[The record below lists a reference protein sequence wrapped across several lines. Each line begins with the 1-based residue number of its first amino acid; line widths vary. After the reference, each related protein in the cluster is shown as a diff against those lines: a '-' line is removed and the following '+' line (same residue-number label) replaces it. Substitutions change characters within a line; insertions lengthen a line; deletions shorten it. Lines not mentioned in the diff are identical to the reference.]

1 MRWPPAAASDR
12 VGTFSPE
19 RLVAFGDETSVIT
32 SDGRKYSVNA
42 VDANGA
48 IACALSPNWT
58 QYLAQA
64 FGLVFAQCN
73 PTNVAVTAL
82 NYATPGAKVAD
93 IKTQVDQHLATGS
106 FGGRDLV
113 TVLAGVN
120 DIVEQYRLFPAQS
133 EDTLVAVVEGRGAA
147 LAAQV
152 NRIAQAGGKVLIA
165 TAPDIS
171 VSPFSGAENAANP
184 GSDRQAVLKRLVDR
198 FNAELRIN
206 LINDGTKIGLVFADE
221 TVQSMVKTPSSY
233 GLVNV
238 ANVACAIAPPA
249 CTTLTLVTGRQ
260 RRNVVVGRSAVVELV
275 RPAADRCRCRIASAQ
290 QPVLMPDQRR
300 FAVAAVGA
308 PLTAASMVVHC
319 TSASSASRA
328 PFALGWLITATS
340 T

>member
-1 MRWPPAAASDR
+1 MKFESRGGQWWSAWGLAAALAVLIALASCGGGDR
-12 VGTFSPE
+12 VGTFEPE

-73 PTNVAVTAL
+73 PTNIAVTAL
-82 NYATPGAKVAD
+82 SYATPGAKVTD
-93 IKTQVDQHLATGS
+93 IKTQIDQHLATGS

-120 DIVEQYRLFPAQS
+120 DIIEQYRLFPAQS
-133 EDTLVAVVEGRGAA
+133 EDTLVAVLEDRGAA

-152 NRIAQAGGKVLIA
+152 NRIATAGGKVLIA

-198 FNAELRIN
+198 FNAGLRIN

-221 TVQSMVKTPSSY
+221 QVQSMVKTPSSY

-249 CTTLTLVTGRQ
+249 CTTLTLVTGASGETWLWADSLLLSPFGQRQ
-260 RRNVVVGRSAVVELV
+260 IG
-275 RPAADRCRCRIASAQ
+275 
-290 QPVLMPDQRR
+290 
-300 FAVAAVGA
+300 AVAE
-308 PLTAASMVVHC
+308 
-319 TSASSASRA
+319 SRA
-328 PFALGWLITATS
+328 RNNPF
-340 T
+340 